1 MDKFVNKCADIITTR
16 SFLIL
21 CDYLENVNGVKP
33 HLKSSQRSPGLQL
46 DVSFEDGVGDDS
58 DASDID
64 FEGEILRDLGQ
75 PVEKVKQFENEVFD
89 SASHIEVDDQISN
102 FNVIHVEE
110 SSKLGNHFPDFN
122 MDLPEVDIVIAEE
135 QAVISSLPAPSL
147 ALCETVT
154 NNQILLLPYDS
165 QEYASVESD
174 KADRKEKH
182 ILTPKKHRLRD
193 KMRNTLEKQ
202 RERMKKNHKCK
213 NKSIS
218 FEMGAVVS
226 VSIPKEDRAKFDA
239 TRIKGTIVEIK
250 TFKRGFRMYRVATE
264 FGTLDGWIRVSQLRI
279 YFGKVNLTSAVDN
292 HISLR
297 EAAQLYAA
305 AKENSCSK
313 CCKCTNGCVDRRCG
327 CVKHGHET
335 QWVTKCSAR
344 CHNGSPCS
352 NQFSQTNL
360 PIFPAYGGVR
370 ILSNSDKIYFSNTCA
385 VDCWLALIKV
395 MQTDH
400 AEILEAVVSANIIGP
415 NSEMMVF
422 IGYVRHGFY
431 EKAKN
436 ILAVRCN
443 IPLCHNTYDFF
454 GNEVEN
460 VLCHLSFLVECSL
473 TSTCTNGHRC
483 PESIASCAVRD
494 FPCVSGNTED
504 DFVMFI
510 VH

>member
-1 MDKFVNKCADIITTR
+1 
-16 SFLIL
+16 
-21 CDYLENVNGVKP
+21 
-33 HLKSSQRSPGLQL
+33 
-46 DVSFEDGVGDDS
+46 
-58 DASDID
+58 
-64 FEGEILRDLGQ
+64 
-75 PVEKVKQFENEVFD
+75 
-89 SASHIEVDDQISN
+89 
-102 FNVIHVEE
+102 
-110 SSKLGNHFPDFN
+110 
-122 MDLPEVDIVIAEE
+122 
-135 QAVISSLPAPSL
+135 
-147 ALCETVT
+147 
-154 NNQILLLPYDS
+154 
-165 QEYASVESD
+165 
-174 KADRKEKH
+174 
-182 ILTPKKHRLRD
+182 
-193 KMRNTLEKQ
+193 MRNRLERQ
-202 RERMKKNHKCK
+202 RERMKKNQEGKK
-213 NKSIS
+213 KLIS

-250 TFKRGFRMYRVATE
+250 TFKQGFRMYRVAME
-264 FGTLDGWIRVSQLRI
+264 FGTLDGWISVSQLRI

-313 CCKCTNGCVDRRCG
+313 CCKCINGCVDRSG

-335 QWVTKCSAR
+335 QWVTKCSAK

-360 PIFPAYGGVR
+360 PIFPAYGGVG
-370 ILSNSDKIYFSNTCA
+370 ILSNSEKMYFSNTCP

-395 MQTDH
+395 IQTDH
-400 AEILEAVVSANIIGP
+400 AEILESVVSANIIGP

-422 IGYVRHGFY
+422 VGYVRHGFY
-431 EKAKN
+431 EKAKH

-460 VLCHLSFLVECSL
+460 VLCHLSFLAECSL

-483 PESIASCAVRD
+483 PESIASGVVRG
-494 FPCVSGNTED
+494 FLCVSGNTED
-504 DFVMFI
+504 DFVTFTVHWLTGTQYLPCCKALLDSSADSI
-510 VH
+510 VEWISKEYVAYYLQFLCTSLVGFSQYF